1 MPEPAPT
8 LACFHA
14 HPDDEAIFTGGTIV
28 RAVAAGWRVVLVFAT
43 NGEEGSAPAGRSDQ
57 TGACRQAEARQAAQL
72 LGAAAVHFLGYRDSG
87 VLDTGANHHPEALA
101 AASVTLAA
109 NRLRR
114 ILQHE
119 HSVVL
124 TTYDANGIYGHP
136 DHVRVHRIG
145 ALAAEG
151 MATEVYE
158 STLSR
163 IELRRLRQELLAR
176 GLDNAI
182 WPEPLLTSL
191 GTDGEGLVALDVTAE
206 LPAKLAAMAAHAS
219 QIADAPAFMG
229 VPAGAFHR
237 LLTTE
242 WYRPARVGEGRFLD
256 LLSPAQRF
264 VNA

>member
-1 MPEPAPT
+1 MPELAPT

-43 NGEEGSAPAGRSDQ
+43 SGEEGAAPAGRADQ
-57 TGACRQAEARQAAQL
+57 TGPCRQAEAHRAARL
-72 LGAAAVHFLGYRDSG
+72 LGVDAVYFLGYRDSG
-87 VLDTGANHHPEALA
+87 ALGTGANCHPEALA
-101 AASVTLAA
+101 TASVTLAA

-114 ILQHE
+114 ILLHE
-119 HSVVL
+119 RAVVL

-136 DHVRVHRIG
+136 DHVRVHQIG

-151 MATEVYE
+151 TTAEVYE

-163 IELRRLRQELLAR
+163 IELRHLRQELLAR
-176 GLDNAI
+176 GLDEAT
-182 WPEPLLTSL
+182 WPEPLLASL
-191 GTDGEGLVALDVTAE
+191 GTDHKDLVALDVTAE
-206 LPAKLAAMAAHAS
+206 LSAKLAAMAAHAS

-242 WYRPARVGEGRFLD
+242 WYRPARVGRGRFLD
-256 LLSPAQRF
+256 LIPPSQQLVS
-264 VNA
+264 V